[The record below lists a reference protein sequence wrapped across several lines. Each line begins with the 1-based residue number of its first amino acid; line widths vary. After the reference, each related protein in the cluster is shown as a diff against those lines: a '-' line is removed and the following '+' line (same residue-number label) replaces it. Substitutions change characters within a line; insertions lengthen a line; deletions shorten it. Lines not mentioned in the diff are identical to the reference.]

1 MEKAIILGLDG
12 ASFNVLGPMV
22 NAGIL
27 PGLEQAMKTG
37 LHGNF
42 RVNGNDRGWPTILTG
57 RSADEL
63 GSFYYRMLPGHY
75 RATMTFDP
83 AQISRK
89 TFLDEL
95 SSIGKHVISVNTPL
109 TYPAWEVNGIIIS
122 GAGGGTTPLLNK
134 AVYPSS
140 ILEKYNDLLKD
151 YVLDLRQKNYTGR
164 SPRLLMTDLLDMTR
178 KRLALV
184 RALMENENWDLFLA
198 TFVGMDRIQHWLWDA
213 LPYIGRGGD
222 QLLTPMITS
231 YYKLID
237 HFIAE
242 TLEKYPD
249 VNLLIV
255 SDHGFQ
261 PIDRYL
267 YLNDFLSTLGCYRKR
282 HGLKS
287 LLLRLT
293 KSISRSLPQVKKQLI
308 GKNPEGRSNL
318 AFSLLADWRRTIA
331 FGDRAP
337 GIWLNSE
344 QFPEGIFPSQG
355 KEYELKRDI
364 VMDRIRI
371 ASKSKASFLAK
382 ISRREDI
389 YTGVYAYMAPDIIIE
404 PGPGIEIL
412 AGQDSLRYKRYMKQ
426 RDIVTNWEILP
437 RQRGGIH
444 AHEAAFVGVG
454 PKFSPGHIP
463 ANTPLF
469 AFTQLILSIF
479 GLESNPALK
488 NVP

>member
-37 LHGNF
+37 LHGNLW
-42 RVNGNDRGWPTILTG
+42 VNGNDRGWPTILSGKT
-57 RSADEL
+57 ADEL
-63 GSFYYRMLPGHY
+63 GSFYYRMLPGQY

-83 AQISRK
+83 AQISRR

-95 SSIGKHVISVNTPL
+95 SASGKKIISVNTPL

-122 GAGGGTTPLLNK
+122 GAGGGTTPRLDK
-134 AVYPSS
+134 AVYPVW
-140 ILEKYNDLLKD
+140 ILEKYANLLKD
-151 YVLDLRQKNYTGR
+151 YVFDLRQKNYTGR
-164 SPRLLMTDLLDMTR
+164 PPRLLMADLLDMTR

-231 YYKLID
+231 YYELID
-237 HFIAE
+237 RFITE
-242 TLEKYPD
+242 ILEKYPD

-293 KSISRSLPQVKKQLI
+293 KSISRSLPKVKKQLM

-318 AFSLLADWRRTIA
+318 AFSLLADWRRTMA

-337 GIWLNSE
+337 GIWLNSD

-355 KEYELKRDI
+355 KEYELKRDL
-364 VMDRIRI
+364 VMDQLQAACKGREPFLTKV
-371 ASKSKASFLAK
+371 SK
-382 ISRREDI
+382 REDL
-389 YTGVYAYMAPDIIIE
+389 YTGAYSNLAPDIIIE
-404 PGPGIEIL
+404 PVPGIEIL
-412 AGQDSLRYKRYMKQ
+412 AERDLLLTKRYIKK

-437 RQRGGIH
+437 RQRSGIH
-444 AHEAAFVGVG
+444 SPEAAFAGVG
-454 PKFSPGHIP
+454 PNFHPGHIP
-463 ANTPLF
+463 AHTPLVVF
-469 AFTQLILSIF
+469 AQFVLSIF
-479 GLESNPALK
+479 GSANNSDQK
-488 NVP
+488 NAR